1 MFTQTTSKLV
11 RGLAKGGIL
20 ALALSLSTVAAD
32 AQSSKSKL
40 WLDIGASE
48 RIDFSGRM
56 HMLSQRIAA
65 STCNMEAGKE
75 VDISRG
81 ILAGSADELD
91 RILNAVRNGNARMK
105 IIGEEKNP
113 RVLAV
118 LNDIED
124 QWKPIRSNI
133 RVIMKHGAQQGSF
146 ALYDLW
152 NEPFREASNLL
163 VSEIAAEYSDPADL
177 LQRDAI
183 LVDLAGRQ
191 RMRTQKI
198 LKEACHIWKDG
209 ATDEEKKRLHTTL
222 HIFDKTM
229 NALRFGAL
237 GGFRPAPS
245 DTVSVA
251 LDGILSDWYVAR
263 PALLAVADG
272 EAVSDEQITE
282 IYLQLNELL
291 IQSDKI
297 VTLYTR
303 FAKHSF

>member
-1 MFTQTTSKLV
+1 MLTETTKKVAS
-11 RGLAKGGIL
+11 GLAKCGLI
-20 ALALSLSTVAAD
+20 AASLTFGVVAAD
-32 AQSSKSKL
+32 AQSKKL
-40 WLDIGASE
+40 WQDIGASE
-48 RIDFSGRM
+48 RIDFSGRL

-65 STCNMEAGKE
+65 STCNMEAGQE
-75 VDISRG
+75 ELISRG

-91 RILNAVRNGNARMK
+91 RILNAVRYGNARMK

-113 RVLAV
+113 RILAV
-118 LNDIED
+118 MNDIED

-133 RVIMKHGAQQGSF
+133 RVIMDHGAQQGSF

-152 NEPFREASNLL
+152 NDPFRESSNLL

-209 ATDEEKKRLHTTL
+209 ATDEERVQLHTTL
-222 HIFDKTM
+222 HVFDKTM

-237 GGFRPAPS
+237 GGFRPSPS
-245 DTVSVA
+245 ETVSDA
-251 LDGILSDWYVAR
+251 LDTMANDWYETR
-263 PALLAVADG
+263 PMLLRVADG
-272 EAVSDEQITE
+272 DSVTDEQVTD
-282 IYLQLNELL
+282 IYLNLNELL
-291 IQSDKI
+291 IQSDRI
-297 VTLYTR
+297 VTLYSR

>member
-1 MFTQTTSKLV
+1 MLTETTKNRVS
-11 RGLAKGGIL
+11 GLAKCGLL
-20 ALALSLSTVAAD
+20 AAALSFGAMNAD
-32 AQSSKSKL
+32 AQSKTL
-40 WLDIGASE
+40 IQDIGASE
-48 RIDFSGRM
+48 RIDYSGRL

-65 STCNMEAGKE
+65 STCNMEAGTQTL
-75 VDISRG
+75 ISKG

-105 IIGEEKNP
+105 IIGEETNP

-118 LNDIED
+118 LGDIEE
-124 QWKPIRSNI
+124 QWKPIRANI
-133 RVIMKHGAQQGSF
+133 RVIMDHDAQNGSYK
-146 ALYDLW
+146 LYDLW

-209 ATDEEKKRLHTTL
+209 ATDAEKTRLHTTL
-222 HIFDKTM
+222 HVFDKTM

-237 GGFRPAPS
+237 GGFRPAQS
-245 DTVSVA
+245 ETISEA
-251 LDGILSDWYVAR
+251 LDTMSGYWYDVR
-263 PALLAVADG
+263 PTLLQVADG
-272 EAVSDEQITE
+272 QAVSEAQVTD

-291 IQSDKI
+291 IQSDRI
-297 VTLYTR
+297 VGLYSR
-303 FAKHSF
+303 YAKHSF

>member
-1 MFTQTTSKLV
+1 MLPYKTRHVLG
-11 RGLAKGGIL
+11 GLAKCTLL
-20 ALALSLSTVAAD
+20 AATLTFSAGNAE
-32 AQSSKSKL
+32 AQTKKL
-40 WLDIGASE
+40 WADIGASE
-48 RIDFSGRM
+48 RIDYSGRL

-75 VDISRG
+75 DLISKG

-91 RILNAVRNGNARMK
+91 RILNAVRYGNARMK

-118 LNDIED
+118 LGDIED
-124 QWKPIRSNI
+124 QWKPIRANI
-133 RVIMKHGAQQGSF
+133 RVIMDHGAQNGSF

-198 LKEACHIWKDG
+198 LKEACHIWKDE
-209 ATDEEKKRLHTTL
+209 ATDEEKVKLHTTL
-222 HIFDKTM
+222 HVFDKTM

-237 GGFRPAPS
+237 GGFRPAQS
-245 DTVSVA
+245 ETISEA
-251 LDGILSDWYVAR
+251 LDTMSAYWYGVR
-263 PALLAVADG
+263 PSLLRVADG
-272 EAVSDEQITE
+272 EPVEDAQITD
-282 IYLQLNELL
+282 IYLHLNELL
-291 IQSDKI
+291 IQSDRI

-303 FAKHSF
+303 YAKHSF

>member
-1 MFTQTTSKLV
+1 MLTEKMRSVLG
-11 RGLAKGGIL
+11 GLATGTL
-20 ALALSLSTVAAD
+20 VAATLTFGASGAE
-32 AQSSKSKL
+32 AQTKKL
-40 WLDIGASE
+40 WEDIGASE
-48 RIDFSGRM
+48 RIDYSGRL

-75 VDISRG
+75 SLISRG

-118 LNDIED
+118 LGDIED

-133 RVIMKHGAQQGSF
+133 RVTMERGAQPGSF

-152 NEPFREASNLL
+152 NEPFRESSNLL

-209 ATDEEKKRLHTTL
+209 ATDEEKVQLHTTL
-222 HIFDKTM
+222 HVFDKTM

-237 GGFRPAPS
+237 GGFRPAQS
-245 DTVSVA
+245 ETISTA
-251 LDGILSDWYVAR
+251 LEAMSSDWYDIR
-263 PALLAVADG
+263 PTLLSVADG
-272 EAVSDEQITE
+272 DPIDDAQITN
-282 IYLQLNELL
+282 IYLDLNDLL
-291 IQSDKI
+291 LQSDRI
-297 VTLYTR
+297 VTLYSR
-303 FAKHSF
+303 YAKHSF